1 MILEPV
7 FDAVL
12 MKIVFKVAGK
22 SHNTLFRCELSQA
35 NAALI
40 SELEKE
46 LNNLQDSKQ
55 VKKTQIEKIKK

>member
-1 MILEPV
+1 MILEPI

-12 MKIVFKVAGK
+12 MKIVFEVAGK

-40 SELEKE
+40 LISETLCVP
-46 LNNLQDSKQ
+46 LNR
-55 VKKTQIEKIKK
+55 EHF